1 MSEEVREDV
10 VRQER
15 GHIGEIIKFAVL
27 VLILAI
33 TVLVVAFTRPLI
45 FDNIVPAV
53 LGWDQPAGEEAP
65 PAPQP
70 TVTPAA
76 LEEGTATV
84 TPTATASPLP
94 PTATAT
100 PRVHVVQPGDNLTRI
115 AQQYG
120 VSVDAIIQANRLDN
134 AHRIHPGQRLVIPD
148 G

>member
-1 MSEEVREDV
+1 MSEEEREDV

-15 GHIGEIIKFAVL
+15 GHSGEIIKFAVL

-33 TVLVVAFTRPLI
+33 TVLVVAVTRPLI

-65 PAPQP
+65 PTPQP

-76 LEEGTATV
+76 LEEGTATAA
-84 TPTATASPLP
+84 PTATASPP
-94 PTATAT
+94 PPTAT

-134 AHRIHPGQRLVIPD
+134 AHRIHPGQRLVIPE